1 LIAAYEDSVM
11 TVNNYVLYQLRYPV
25 SRKLPIDHEYHI
37 RTTMSL
43 ARKSALQELSA
54 ALPGP

>member
-1 LIAAYEDSVM
+1 M